1 MNMSLA
7 PNTNPSIQD
16 KMVQYSAAKA
26 LTVRSALVRAFWV
39 GVFNGLTRQK
49 SPRRGPGASV
59 PCRSPLSSICSS
71 RLVRGLRHF

>member
-39 GVFNGLTRQK
+39 GVFNGLTPQK
-49 SPRRGPGASV
+49 
-59 PCRSPLSSICSS
+59 
-71 RLVRGLRHF
+71 